1 MQPPIQAPDESAT
14 ALGAFFCLLWLV
26 ILIGWLVGKSHAI
39 AETVA
44 WFRRKA
50 VPAKIFIVCAFCAV
64 LTYGSIKGGGNA
76 PQGLPRPPLLLQVVE
91 PPPIPAIAPVSVWTN
106 GVALRAESTNAVEIT
121 AFRTVGGS
129 ELGDWIET
137 AAPFFAIGTNPV
149 NRCFVSASGSVSFDS
164 MRRPPVGSALPD
176 GTGLPVLCP
185 LRAHLGMVPE
195 ANWGGASRPGE
206 PLRSRFWHDAL
217 PGGGRVLTWENALV
231 DRLPGRRVS
240 LQVEMRPTGDSVFR
254 YAFHDELD
262 PPPTNF
268 VMGAQMGTNGVNA
281 LSILGTNTLAA
292 TVWNVDGA
300 PVTNG
305 VSIADLLCTNG
316 VLRTPSAFEIRW
328 KNTTGLD
335 PEADTDNDGLTDWA
349 ETFLWGTEAG
359 FADTDGDGI
368 ADNAE
373 LMMDMNPRNP
383 DTDGDGMADGWD
395 ADPTTAAASPAF
407 GQSAVWLV
415 AAGVDGTTNALEW
428 AQGVVATNE
437 EAHVLGISVAGATPA
452 FPASVSLSGFPTVIL
467 DDDTTLWFPVA
478 VADAYAFDFICD
490 AELEIGIVEPPPH
503 LLLRS
508 GNDDVHTVEGSDGW
522 NLVSTARGKCVWYM
536 RKPWQ
541 QLRNCTGDIN
551 STWMSFEVETRPR
564 KGGTY
569 TWSSMP
575 EEFLQRVDGNRA
587 LCLWPDDS
595 QVGTAEI
602 RVVWEKDTFAVT
614 NFLVIGRPPEQEGET
629 PLLSLDIDGGTEGI
643 VFVQTNGLG
652 LVVLQGQE
660 PAYLTCRVA
669 STSAVASVTL
679 DCPQSGKVRVRTM
692 VNGHETEISLPYN
705 WNPQTTGTETAFK
718 VLGAETSD
726 AVRDIRFTAM
736 IPVTPVSA
744 FADMTVARVEHV
756 TWANYPVGRQHRCSL
771 GVGEEVYLTVFPR
784 GTYDGA
790 EWTEENGSI
799 MESPDGD
806 RCIFEAPET
815 AGNSVL
821 SFDYCHKTWTETF
834 AIYAPEAVRHVGM
847 SCTVLGN
854 LPSGRAGNLGLY
866 LDNMHLYPTNVS
878 FYRLKCY
885 EGECSVQ
892 NCTGYF
898 AQIEN
903 LLPSHGVVEGAYRI
917 ETVDVTNFIGTD
929 AFMISSEC
937 PPLYDQNTHEYIGWT
952 PGRAEWHIPNF
963 YYVPKDNFRTIKSS
977 DSEEQVIPFASSKMV
992 LRSHGTGGSMSLS
1005 KFGWT
1010 VFCTTNRDVQVYCGT
1025 NLVNL
1030 TTGDP

>member
-1 MQPPIQAPDESAT
+1 MQTPIHTPDESAT
-14 ALGAFFCLLWLV
+14 ALGAFFCLVWLV
-26 ILIGWLVGKSHAI
+26 ILIWWLVAKSRVVAD
-39 AETVA
+39 TVA

-50 VPAKIFIVCAFCAV
+50 VPARIFIVCAFLAV
-64 LTYGSIKGGGNA
+64 LTYGSVKSGGNE
-76 PQGLPRPPLLLQVVE
+76 PQNQPRPPLLLQVME
-91 PPPIPAIAPVSVWTN
+91 PPPEPAIAPVSVWTN
-106 GVALRAESTNAVEIT
+106 GVALRPESTNAVEIT
-121 AFRTVGGS
+121 AFRTVGGT

-149 NRCFVSASGSVSFDS
+149 SRCYVSASGSVSFDS

-185 LRAHLGMVPE
+185 LRAPLGMVPE
-195 ANWGGASRPGE
+195 ARWAQVFGPDAPG
-206 PLRSRFWHDAL
+206 SRFWHDAL

-240 LQVEMRPTGDSVFR
+240 LQVEMRSSGDSMFR
-254 YAFHDELD
+254 YAFQDELD
-262 PPPTNF
+262 PPATNF

-305 VSIADLLCTNG
+305 VSVADLLCTNG
-316 VLRTPSAFEIRW
+316 VLRTPATFEIRW

-335 PEADTDNDGLTDWA
+335 PAADTDNDGLTDWD
-349 ETFLWGTEAG
+349 EIFLWGTDSDH
-359 FADTDGDGI
+359 ADTDGDGRD
-368 ADNAE
+368 DNEE
-373 LMMDMNPRNP
+373 LILGMNPRDP

-407 GQSAVWLV
+407 GQSAAWLA
-415 AAGVDGTTNALEW
+415 AAGVDGAANALEW
-428 AQGVVATNE
+428 AQGVAATNE
-437 EAHVLGISVAGATPA
+437 ETHVLGISVANATPA

-467 DDDTTLWFPVA
+467 DDDATLWFPVA
-478 VADAYAFDFICD
+478 VADAYAFDCMCE

-503 LLLRS
+503 PLLRS

-522 NLVSTARGKCVWYM
+522 NLVSTVRGKRGRYM

-541 QLRNCTGDIN
+541 QLSNCTGEIN

-575 EEFLQRVDGNRA
+575 EEFLQRVDDNRA

-595 QVGTAEI
+595 QVGTAMI

-614 NFLVIGRPPEQEGET
+614 NFLVIGRPPQQEGET

-652 LVVLQGQE
+652 QVILQGQE

-692 VNGHETEISLPYN
+692 VNGNETEISLPYN

-726 AVRDIRFTAM
+726 AVRDIRFTAT
-736 IPVTPVSA
+736 IPDTPVSA
-744 FADMTVARVEHV
+744 SADMTVARVEHV
-756 TWANYPVGRQHRCSL
+756 TWANYPVGRQHRRSL

-784 GTYDGA
+784 GTYSGA
-790 EWTEENGSI
+790 VWTVENGSI

-821 SFDYCHKTWTETF
+821 SFDYCHKTRTETF

-854 LPSGRAGNLGLY
+854 LPSGRAGSLGLY
-866 LDNMHLYPTNVS
+866 LDNLHLYPTNVS

-885 EGECSVQ
+885 EGECPVQ

-903 LLPSHGVVEGAYRI
+903 LLPSHGVEEGAYTI
-917 ETVDVTNFIGTD
+917 KTVDVTNFVGTD
-929 AFMISSEC
+929 TFMIGSEC

-963 YYVPKDNFRTIKSS
+963 YYIPDDNFRTIKQSAS
-977 DSEEQVIPFASSKMV
+977 TEQTFSFAPSKMV
-992 LRSHGTGGSMSLS
+992 LRSHGTGGTMSLS